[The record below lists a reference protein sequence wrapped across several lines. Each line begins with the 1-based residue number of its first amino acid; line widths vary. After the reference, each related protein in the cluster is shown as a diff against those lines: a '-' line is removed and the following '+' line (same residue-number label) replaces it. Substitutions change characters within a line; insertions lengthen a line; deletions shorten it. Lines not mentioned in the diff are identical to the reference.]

1 MRSLCFFPVSLLI
14 FRYARYYQ
22 AVTLFSFQLEAWLSR
37 LLSPELNICTLP
49 NVPYIAL
56 LIRRLQIV
64 FFIFN
69 VLGSVQY
76 WVRFVSELVRTV
88 HMLVVARLLLAS
100 SLRSQYQLV
109 VWGHQIRH
117 INPLKKDMNQRKQVD

>member
-1 MRSLCFFPVSLLI
+1 MLATIKLSLYF
-14 FRYARYYQ
+14 
-22 AVTLFSFQLEAWLSR
+22 LFNWKLWLSR

-49 NVPYIAL
+49 NVLYIAL

-64 FFIFN
+64 FFFISN

-117 INPLKKDMNQRKQVD
+117 INPLKKDMNRRKQVD